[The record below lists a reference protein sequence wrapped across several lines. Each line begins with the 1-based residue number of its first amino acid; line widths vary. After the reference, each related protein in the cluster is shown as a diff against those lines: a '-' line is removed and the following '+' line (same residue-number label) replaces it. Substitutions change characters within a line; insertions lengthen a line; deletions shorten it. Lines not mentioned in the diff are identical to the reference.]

1 LKHANRIADASE
13 SKSKPR
19 IPSANH
25 TANPTR
31 KTRKNLE
38 ESQMDIETTH
48 TGDVLTIAFAR
59 PEKKNAITSAM
70 YQTMADAL
78 AEAQQDPATRAV
90 LIRGS
95 AGIFSAGNDLED
107 FMKQPP
113 VSDNA
118 PVFQFLRAIS
128 SAEKPLVASVAG
140 AAVGIG
146 TTLLL
151 HCDLVYAADTA
162 TFSLPFAQLGLCPEA
177 ASSLLLQRVAG
188 YQGAAEKLMLGE
200 PFDAKEAHRMGFVN
214 RLLPAA
220 EVDAFALQQAQ
231 KLAALPASSL
241 RVTKQLMKRAAQHE
255 IQTQMT
261 DEAVHFAKMLLAP
274 EAKEAFKAFFE
285 KRKPDFR
292 QFS

>member
-1 LKHANRIADASE
+1 MEITL
-13 SKSKPR
+13 
-19 IPSANH
+19 
-25 TANPTR
+25 TR
-31 KTRKNLE
+31 
-38 ESQMDIETTH
+38 TH
-48 TGDVLTIAFAR
+48 DVLTIAFNRA
-59 PEKKNAITSAM
+59 EKKNAITAAM

-78 AEAQQDPATRAV
+78 VEAQANPEIRAV

-113 VSDNA
+113 VGENA

-140 AAVGIG
+140 AAVGVG

-162 TFSLPFAQLGLCPEA
+162 TFSLPFSQLGLCPEA

-188 YQGAAEKLMLGE
+188 YQAAAEKLMLGE
-200 PFDAKEAHRMGFVN
+200 PFDAREAQRMGFVN

-241 RVTKQLMKRAAQHE
+241 RVTKQMMKRAAQHE

-261 DEAVHFAKMLLAP
+261 EEAVHFAKMLLAP

-292 QFS
+292 QFN

>member
-1 LKHANRIADASE
+1 MEIEL
-13 SKSKPR
+13 
-19 IPSANH
+19 
-25 TANPTR
+25 TR
-31 KTRKNLE
+31 
-38 ESQMDIETTH
+38 TH
-48 TGDVLTIAFAR
+48 DVLTIAFNRA
-59 PEKKNAITSAM
+59 EKKNAITAAM

-78 AEAQQDPATRAV
+78 VEAQTDTAIRAV

-113 VSDNA
+113 VGEDA

-162 TFSLPFAQLGLCPEA
+162 TFSLPFSQLGLCPEA

-188 YQGAAEKLMLGE
+188 YQAAAEKLMLGE

-241 RVTKQLMKRAAQHE
+241 RLTKQMMKRAAQHE

>member
-1 LKHANRIADASE
+1 
-13 SKSKPR
+13 
-19 IPSANH
+19 
-25 TANPTR
+25 
-31 KTRKNLE
+31 
-38 ESQMDIETTH
+38 MDIELTRTN
-48 TGDVLTIAFAR
+48 DVLTIAFNR
-59 PEKKNAITSAM
+59 PEKKNAITAAM

-78 AEAQQDPATRAV
+78 VEAQKDPSVRAI
-90 LIRGS
+90 LISGS
-95 AGIFSAGNDLED
+95 ASIFSAGNDLED
-107 FMKQPP
+107 FLKTPP
-113 VSDNA
+113 VGENA

-128 SAEKPLVASVAG
+128 TAEKPIVASVAG

-162 TFSLPFAQLGLCPEA
+162 TFSLPFSQLDLCPEA

-188 YQGAAEKLMLGE
+188 YQSAAEKLLLGE
-200 PFDAKEAHRMGFVN
+200 PFDAKEAYRMGFVN
-214 RLLPAA
+214 RLLPAS

-241 RVTKQLMKRAAQHE
+241 RVTKDLMKRAAQHE
-255 IQTQMT
+255 LQTQMT
-261 DEAVHFAKMLLAP
+261 EEAVHFAKMLLAP

-292 QFS
+292 QFD